1 MNTITAYLG
10 LGSNL
15 GNKESNILKA
25 LSLMEEQI
33 DIVTVSSLYK
43 TEPWGFKEQPIFL
56 NAACEARTT
65 LCPLDLLGYIK
76 SLEIQLGR
84 TQSFANGPR
93 ILDIDILFYGNDVLD
108 TPKLTI
114 PHPRLSERKFVLAPL
129 AEIAPTLL
137 HPTLEKTISDLL
149 FDLVTEERV
158 ENIGRPTYT
167 TKNTLYPEGGK

>member
-1 MNTITAYLG
+1 LG

-15 GNKESNILKA
+15 GNKKSNILNA

-43 TEPWGFKEQPIFL
+43 TEPLGFKEQPIFL

-76 SLEIQLGR
+76 SLEIRLGR

-149 FDLVTEERV
+149 FDIVTEERV
-158 ENIGRPTYT
+158 ENIGRPTHT
-167 TKNTLYPEGGK
+167 TKNTLYPEGSK